1 MPAILDGLS
10 YDGNLVRHAGVA
22 GLKPSAP
29 ACEHHSPHAA
39 ANEEASA
46 AEQEEGPAPS
56 KPTNDCQCRH
66 RGGAPGGRPVWAPGA
81 GRWELSSSH
90 ALVLAHASTQTP
102 PGGRDN
108 KRRRCRARAAAML
121 RRRLRTRRRSG
132 ECPCRRRAGTRGSSS
147 VQHFDNHELIAFE
160 QLERHG
166 AAAGPAV
173 LVEVVLEHVDVER
186 PRPPRVS
193 LHLFGLCTSSQ
204 RR

>member
-1 MPAILDGLS
+1 MSRRLSCLWRVCVKPQCAQRAAFWLALPPCARELRSEKLKNASNSRWLS
-10 YDGNLVRHAGVA
+10 YGNLVRHAGVA

-39 ANEEASA
+39 ANEEA

-66 RGGAPGGRPVWAPGA
+66 RGGAPGGRPVWAPGGRPVWAPGA

-132 ECPCRRRAGTRGSSS
+132 ECPCRRRAGTRGSWRWSGVPAS
-147 VQHFDNHELIAFE
+147 HFK
-160 QLERHG
+160 
-166 AAAGPAV
+166 
-173 LVEVVLEHVDVER
+173 
-186 PRPPRVS
+186 S
-193 LHLFGLCTSSQ
+193 
-204 RR
+204 